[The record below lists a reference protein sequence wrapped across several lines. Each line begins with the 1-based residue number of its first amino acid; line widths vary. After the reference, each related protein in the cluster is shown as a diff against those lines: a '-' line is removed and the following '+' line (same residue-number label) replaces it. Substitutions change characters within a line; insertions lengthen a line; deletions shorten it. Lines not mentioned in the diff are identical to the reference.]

1 MAFDYKQFDLPITEV
16 ISEIQEQLANNNTLI
31 LNAPPGAGKSTLL
44 PLALFEEAWLKGQKI
59 ILLEP
64 RRLAVKTIAHRL
76 ASLLGEEV
84 GKTVGYRI
92 RFESRVS
99 ADTRIEILTEGI
111 LTRMLQSDNEL
122 QGVGMVIFDE
132 YHERSIHS
140 DVAMALSRETQSV
153 LRPDLR
159 ILIMSATL
167 NMPELVHLLSAPVVQ
182 SQGRQ
187 YPIDIIYTALNDE
200 GMMAEI
206 TAQTVLR
213 ALKEQKG
220 DVLVFL
226 PGQREIIKCGEIVR
240 SRTNDIEVHELY
252 GKLPQSKQQAA
263 IRPSKTGKRKVVI
276 ASAIAETSLTI
287 EGVTVVVDS
296 GFGRTAQFDS
306 KTGLSGLRTI
316 HIAKDSADQRAGRA
330 GRLGPGTCY
339 RMWTKGQHA
348 QLNAHR
354 VPEIMEA
361 DLAPLAL
368 DLAKWGISDVNDLTW
383 LSPPPKFAMHQATD
397 LLENLNAIENGK
409 ITAHGKR
416 MQKLP
421 CHPRIA
427 HLLLIAQEEGMSA
440 LATDIA
446 AILEERDPLPKEVG
460 VDINLR
466 IEALRRYRTGKNKG
480 GKFSRIEKIASQ
492 YRKMIGVKT
501 SNEPVDEFETGLL
514 LVHAYPERIAFARPG
529 NNAQYQL
536 ANGKY
541 AMMDYKDDLSSES
554 WLAIAHMNAREGT
567 GRIFLASALDP
578 TDLKPFLKEVDTNTW
593 NTKRGGVVSTRDTRI
608 GSIVLKS
615 IPLPD
620 PSQHEI
626 SMAISKALIK
636 EGEHLLNFNSKVQQ
650 WQYRIQTIRKLH
662 PTSNWPDVSTP
673 HLLQTN
679 SEWLLPYLS
688 GIKKPEALKKI
699 NLVEV
704 LKNSLDYEQQK
715 ELKKLAPEHLE
726 VPSGSSIRL
735 EYQKNG
741 SAPVLPVRIQEVF
754 GLSDTP
760 TINNGQ
766 TAVLMHLLSPGY
778 KPAQITSDLRSFWS
792 STYFDVRKEL
802 RVRYKRHAWP
812 EDPSNE
818 PAIRG
823 TKRQNNR

>member
-1 MAFDYKQFDLPITEV
+1 MAFDYQQFDLPITDV
-16 ISEIQEQLANNNTLI
+16 IPEIQKKLTDKNTLI

-59 ILLEP
+59 LLLEP
-64 RRLAVKTIAHRL
+64 RRLAAKTIAQRL

-84 GKTVGYRI
+84 GQTVGYRI

-99 ADTRIEILTEGI
+99 ENTRIEILTEGI

-122 QGVGMVIFDE
+122 EGVGMVIFDE
-132 YHERSIHS
+132 YHERSIHA
-140 DVAMALSRETQSV
+140 DVAMALSRESQDV

-167 NMPELVHLLSAPVVQ
+167 NMPELVSLLNAPVVQ
-182 SQGRQ
+182 SEGRQ
-187 YPIDIIYTALNDE
+187 YPIDLIYTDLNDE
-200 GMMAEI
+200 RMMAET
-206 TAQTVLR
+206 TAQTVVR
-213 ALKEQKG
+213 ALKEKEG

-226 PGQREIIKCGEIVR
+226 PGQREIIKCAEIVR
-240 SRTNDIEVHELY
+240 RQAKSVVVHELY
-252 GKLPQSKQQAA
+252 GKLPQAKQQAA
-263 IRPSKTGKRKVVI
+263 IRPNKEGKRKVVI
-276 ASAIAETSLTI
+276 ATAIAETSLTI
-287 EGVTVVVDS
+287 EGVGIVVDS
-296 GFGRTAQFDS
+296 GFGRVAQFDP
-306 KTGLSGLRTI
+306 KTGLSGLKTI

-339 RMWTKGQHA
+339 RMWSRGQQA
-348 QLNAHR
+348 QLKTHR

-361 DLAPLAL
+361 DLAPLVL

-383 LSPPPKFAMHQATD
+383 LSPPPKLAMHLATD
-397 LLENLNAIENGK
+397 LLEDLTALEKGK

-416 MQKLP
+416 MQQLP

-427 HLLLIAQEEGMSA
+427 HLLLVAQEEGMSA

-446 AILEERDPLPKEVG
+446 AILEERDPLPKEAG

-466 IEALRRYRTGKNKG
+466 IEGLRRFRSNKG
-480 GKFSRIEKIASQ
+480 KGGAFSRIEKIAQQ
-492 YRKMIGVKT
+492 YRKMIGIEI
-501 SNEPVDEFETGLL
+501 SNDAVDEFETGLL

-541 AMMDYKDDLSSES
+541 AMMGHRDDLSSES
-554 WLAIAHMNAREGT
+554 WLAIAHMNASGKT
-567 GRIFLASALDP
+567 GRIFLASPLNP
-578 TDLKPFLKEVDTNTW
+578 TDLRPFLKEVDTNTW
-593 NTKRGGVVSTRDTRI
+593 NTKWGGVVATRDTRI
-608 GSIVLKS
+608 GSIILKS

-620 PSQHEI
+620 PPQDEI
-626 SMAISKALIK
+626 AMAISNALVK
-636 EGEHLLNFNSKVQQ
+636 EGEHLLNFDAKVQQ
-650 WQYRIQTIRKLH
+650 WKYRIHTLRKLH
-662 PTSNWPDVSTP
+662 PKSNWPDVSTK

-679 SEWLLPYLS
+679 SEWLLPYLN
-688 GIKKPEALKKI
+688 GVKKPEDLKKI
-699 NLVEV
+699 NLAEV

-715 ELKKLAPEHLE
+715 ELNKLAPESLE
-726 VPSGSSIRL
+726 VPSGSNIKL

-741 SAPVLPVRIQEVF
+741 SVPVLAVRIQEVF
-754 GLSDTP
+754 GLKDTP

-766 TAVLMHLLSPGY
+766 TSVLMHLLSPGY
-778 KPAQITSDLRSFWS
+778 KPTQITSDLRSFWA
-792 STYFDVRKEL
+792 STYFDVRKDL
-802 RVRYKRHAWP
+802 RAKYKRHFWP

-823 TKRQNNR
+823 TKKRNR